1 MYFFC
6 VASAAHFFI
15 WKERNE
21 MPQNNSVILGLKLRY
36 CRKSAGFK
44 QSQIS
49 ELCEIERSGI
59 SYYESGKILP
69 SIQYLVTF
77 SKKFGVSI
85 DDLADNEISFD
96 DFTAKYPVS
105 HFINIKAMT

>member
-1 MYFFC
+1 M
-6 VASAAHFFI
+6 HFFMRGLCCAFFYL
-15 WKERNE
+15 ERENE
-21 MPQNNSVILGLKLRY
+21 MSQNNSVILGLKLRY

-69 SIQYLVTF
+69 SIPYLVTF
-77 SKKFGVSI
+77 SKKFRVSI
-85 DDLADNEISFD
+85 DDLADNEISFE

>member
-1 MYFFC
+1 
-6 VASAAHFFI
+6 
-15 WKERNE
+15 

-49 ELCEIERSGI
+49 ELCEIERSGV
-59 SYYESGKILP
+59 SYYESGKIIP
-69 SIQYLVTF
+69 SVQYLVTF
-77 SKKFGVSI
+77 SKKFRVLI
-85 DDLADNEISFD
+85 DDLADDKFSFD

-105 HFINIKAMT
+105 HFINE

>member
-1 MYFFC
+1 
-6 VASAAHFFI
+6 
-15 WKERNE
+15 

-77 SKKFGVSI
+77 SKKFRVSI
-85 DDLADNEISFD
+85 DDLADNEISFE

-105 HFINIKAMT
+105 HFINV

>member
-1 MYFFC
+1 
-6 VASAAHFFI
+6 
-15 WKERNE
+15 

-59 SYYESGKILP
+59 SYYESGKIIP
-69 SIQYLVTF
+69 SIPYLVTF
-77 SKKFGVSI
+77 SKKFRVSI
-85 DDLADNEISFD
+85 DDLADNEISFE

>member
-59 SYYESGKILP
+59 SYYESGKIFP
-69 SIQYLVTF
+69 SIPYLVTF
-77 SKKFGVSI
+77 SKKFRVSI
-85 DDLADNEISFD
+85 DDLADNEISFE
-96 DFTAKYPVS
+96 DFTTKYPVS
-105 HFINIKAMT
+105 HFINV